1 MSMES
6 ITQHATLKTATYEP
20 PFWEDNLRKLVDR
33 LGVGRR
39 YLTQPPGAEYVERS
53 KVIPEMGCKVLDDL
67 LSQKGWMA
75 DTIDRLLVSTSYPYG
90 ESPSLQIAR
99 AAGASKAQCFDYYG
113 ACPGSIIA
121 LSDLHKNRDILR
133 VGERVVIIAS
143 EQYSPTVDGLNYY
156 VFGDGAS
163 GYATSWKVDSTILG
177 CQVVTFPDLA
187 GLIKMPKVMQP
198 FYPTQTRYAAKIP
211 ESESPYV
218 EMKNRVML
226 DFLKR
231 SCDLDLGIPHPIDLA
246 EKVIEESG
254 CKFSDIDVLVCHQSS
269 GPAVDVLESIAREKG
284 FRGYFPKTVRNFGN
298 TSSDTIFRTFH
309 YANLEQ
315 PFPSDAKVCLVSF
328 GAGLTVTSAL
338 LEVKN

>member
-1 MSMES
+1 MSIES
-6 ITQHATLKTATYEP
+6 VTKHAALKTATYEP
-20 PFWEDNLRKLVDR
+20 PFWEDNSRKLVDR

-39 YLTQPPGAEYVERS
+39 YLTQPPGEEYAERS
-53 KVIPEMGCKVLDDL
+53 KVISEMGCKVLDNL
-67 LSQKGWMA
+67 LSQKGWPA

-90 ESPSLQIAR
+90 ESPSLQIAK

-121 LSDLHKNRDILR
+121 LSDLYAKRDVLKA
-133 VGERVVIIAS
+133 GERVVIIAS
-143 EQYSPTVDGLNYY
+143 EQYSPTVDGLNKF

-163 GYATSWKVDSTILG
+163 GYATSWEVDSTILRY
-177 CQVVTFPDLA
+177 QIVTSPDLA

-198 FYPTQTRYAAKIP
+198 SYPPQTRRAVEIP

-218 EMKNRVML
+218 EMQNRVML

-231 SCDLDLGIPHPIDLA
+231 ACDLNLGVPHPIDLA

-254 CKFSDIDVLVCHQSS
+254 YKFSDIDVLVCHQSS
-269 GPAVDVLESIAREKG
+269 GPAVDILENFAREKG
-284 FRGYFPKTVRNFGN
+284 FRGRFPKTVRDFGN
-298 TSSDTIFRTFH
+298 TSSDTIFRAFH

-315 PFPSDAKVCLVSF
+315 PFPPDAKICYISF
-328 GAGLTVTSAL
+328 GAGLTVASAL
-338 LEVKN
+338 IKLA